1 MEVGKELVKWEALF
15 CDYGVGSV
23 VVRGVVCRKNVQ
35 HRRMTS
41 RFKNPRLLLLGG
53 ALEYQRVTNQ
63 LSSLETLLQQVHIFL
78 TLFCPFCTIS
88 IWVFFWTIESSSRAL
103 FFTLQWLGSQEKDH
117 LSMAVARIEAH
128 HPNILLVEKTVSRF
142 AQDRLLA
149 REISVVLNVK
159 RPLLERIA
167 QCTGAQVSSYFLQN
181 CPLRYFWR
189 HSLTFA

>member
-1 MEVGKELVKWEALF
+1 
-15 CDYGVGSV
+15 
-23 VVRGVVCRKNVQ
+23 
-35 HRRMTS
+35 
-41 RFKNPRLLLLGG
+41 
-53 ALEYQRVTNQ
+53 
-63 LSSLETLLQQVHIFL
+63 
-78 TLFCPFCTIS
+78 
-88 IWVFFWTIESSSRAL
+88 
-103 FFTLQWLGSQEKDH
+103 
-117 LSMAVARIEAH
+117 MAVARIEAH

-189 HSLTFA
+189 HPLAFAEHYRYGLVIYYGNCLRPKNVFCF

>member
-1 MEVGKELVKWEALF
+1 
-15 CDYGVGSV
+15 
-23 VVRGVVCRKNVQ
+23 
-35 HRRMTS
+35 
-41 RFKNPRLLLLGG
+41 
-53 ALEYQRVTNQ
+53 
-63 LSSLETLLQQVHIFL
+63 
-78 TLFCPFCTIS
+78 
-88 IWVFFWTIESSSRAL
+88 
-103 FFTLQWLGSQEKDH
+103 
-117 LSMAVARIEAH
+117 MAVARIEAH

-181 CPLRYFWR
+181 CPLRYFGR